1 MAIRYR
7 VTLTQA
13 ERSHLLSM
21 TKDGKTPSKRFLNA
35 RALLLCDAS
44 KGGLHWT
51 VGKVA
56 EALGVT
62 PRKIEH
68 LKKRF
73 VEDGLETAIGRKKRE
88 TPPIEVRYDGAFD
101 ARLVKLACSEAPKG
115 HSRWSV
121 RLLSE
126 KVVELEIAPN
136 CSPMSVCRSL
146 KKTGF
151 SLTGANTGKSL
162 RSKVHAL

>member
-7 VTLTQA
+7 VTLTRE
-13 ERSHLLSM
+13 ERSRLQEM
-21 TKDGKTPSKRFLNA
+21 TRDGKTPSKKFLNA
-35 RALLLCDAS
+35 RALLLCDS
-44 KGGLHWT
+44 SEGGLHWT

-62 PRKIEH
+62 SRTIEH

-73 VEDGLETAIGRKKRE
+73 VEDGLEVAIGRKKRE
-88 TPPIEVRYDGAFD
+88 VPPIEVRYDGAFD
-101 ARLVKLACSEAPKG
+101 ARLVKLACSETPKG
-115 HSRWSV
+115 YSRWSV

-126 KVVELEIAPN
+126 KVVELKIAPS
-136 CSPMSVCRSL
+136 CSPMAVCRSL

-151 SLTGANTGKSL
+151 SLTGANTGKSR
-162 RSKVHAL
+162 RSITHAL

>member
-7 VTLTQA
+7 VTLTKD
-13 ERSHLLSM
+13 ERSELQQM
-21 TKDGKTPSKRFLNA
+21 TKDGQTPVKKFLNA

-44 KGGLHWT
+44 VEEPQWT
-51 VGKVA
+51 VGQIA

-62 PRKIEH
+62 ARTIEH

-73 VEDGLETAIGRKKRE
+73 VEDGLEVAIGRKVRE
-88 TPPIEVRYDGAFD
+88 TPPVEVQYDGAFD
-101 ARLVKLACSEAPKG
+101 ARLLQLACSKAPSG

-121 RLLSE
+121 RLLSD
-126 KVVELEIAPN
+126 KVVELKIAPT
-136 CSPMSVCRSL
+136 CSPMAVCRSL

-151 SLTGANTGKSL
+151 SLTGANTGRFR
-162 RSKVHAL
+162 RSRAQAL